1 MVDVAAEDVDASELF
16 YEPCFEGV
24 PVGDGIEG
32 TSFLSWHGL
41 KGDEQL
47 GRVVALGEGESVE
60 GGGQPGIEIIGFS
73 APHVSD

>member
-16 YEPCFEGV
+16 DEPCFEGV
-24 PVGDGIEG
+24 LVGDGVEG

-60 GGGQPGIEIIGFS
+60 GRRQPGIEIIGLS
-73 APHVSD
+73 TPGVSD